1 MKKNLLKIKNKI
13 SITENYKYNMFT
25 KMIISDQKNDRT
37 FNTHINGTNTKSV
50 NTKNPKNKIPKKIET
65 NIKPIHSFYKKIN
78 TDNHNIMDLDNDVD
92 MDNDMDY
99 HSNNEDDCENND
111 DNDDNRDSHKNIK
124 PRTNKTNI
132 PKNIIIKPNISIIN
146 EACTISPLETYYFN
160 DGTCS
165 TRQQTINHLLH
176 ENNSIT
182 PVSFKTSTP
191 WVEKY
196 RPSNF
201 EDIVLDTLNKQLLKN
216 IIDNNYFPNLLF
228 YGPPGTGKTTTII
241 NLVNVY
247 QEKMNLK
254 NKGLMIHLNAS
265 DERGIDIIRNQINS
279 FVNSKS
285 LFGDGMKFVI
295 LDEVDYMTK
304 TAQIALRYLLN
315 NYNNNFNVRFCLIC
329 NYISRI
335 DESLQTEFVRMRF
348 NQLPEH
354 DILKFLQKINTNEN
368 LNIKNDILISIQKHF
383 MSDIRSMIN
392 YMQSNQ
398 DLIRECKIIKNDLW
412 IKLTASFK
420 KNAKHQDILKKI
432 NKISRDYNMEQ
443 KNIIKNY
450 LNYIIRTSPITP
462 EFLHN
467 IENIMHIQDCKTE
480 HILNYIIYKLRVFF
494 GKNDS

>member
-1 MKKNLLKIKNKI
+1 MVPITKPRNSNLDN
-13 SITENYKYNMFT
+13 
-25 KMIISDQKNDRT
+25 
-37 FNTHINGTNTKSV
+37 SV
-50 NTKNPKNKIPKKIET
+50 NKSQKECKTIY
-65 NIKPIHSFYKKIN
+65 SFYKRIN
-78 TDNHNIMDLDNDVD
+78 TNTDTCADTDT
-92 MDNDMDY
+92 Y
-99 HSNNEDDCENND
+99 ND
-111 DNDDNRDSHKNIK
+111 DVVEHDDYEKGKENVIINSNI
-124 PRTNKTNI
+124 
-132 PKNIIIKPNISIIN
+132 NIIQVNSSLSLPAYPSPHMNI
-146 EACTISPLETYYFN
+146 
-160 DGTCS
+160 
-165 TRQQTINHLLH
+165 LLPVQCQNNTGI
-176 ENNSIT
+176 NNSD
-182 PVSFKTSTP
+182 FLKNSTP

-196 RPSNF
+196 RPSCF
-201 EDIVLDTLNKQLLKN
+201 EDIVLDPLNKTLLKN

-348 NQLPEH
+348 NQLPET
-354 DILKFLQKINTNEN
+354 DILKFLQKINLNEN
-368 LNIKNDILISIQKHF
+368 LKIKDDILMSIQKHF

-398 DLIRECKIIKNDLW
+398 DLIHECKIIKNELW
-412 IKLTASFK
+412 VQLTKYFK
-420 KNAKHQDILKKI
+420 KNTNNTNNTNNIKIDSILKKI
-432 NKISRDYNMEQ
+432 NKISREYNIEP

-450 LNYIIRTSPITP
+450 LNYIIRNYPIST
-462 EFLHN
+462 EFLYN
-467 IENIMHIQDCKTE
+467 IENIMHVQDCKTT
-480 HILNYIIYKLRVFF
+480 HILNYIIYKLKIFF
-494 GKNDS
+494 TQNNM

>member
-1 MKKNLLKIKNKI
+1 MKSKIC
-13 SITENYKYNMFT
+13 
-25 KMIISDQKNDRT
+25 
-37 FNTHINGTNTKSV
+37 
-50 NTKNPKNKIPKKIET
+50 KNPPIET
-65 NIKPIHSFYKKIN
+65 KPIYSFYKSLKQNSI
-78 TDNHNIMDLDNDVD
+78 
-92 MDNDMDY
+92 
-99 HSNNEDDCENND
+99 SENNIKSECEKEYKHGHD
-111 DNDDNRDSHKNIK
+111 FNCESKDAFENDSESDEEMELEPELEIE
-124 PRTNKTNI
+124 
-132 PKNIIIKPNISIIN
+132 PKNIIINSNINISKTKDDSMCSIGTNNN
-146 EACTISPLETYYFN
+146 EF
-160 DGTCS
+160 
-165 TRQQTINHLLH
+165 
-176 ENNSIT
+176 
-182 PVSFKTSTP
+182 FKNSTP

-196 RPSNF
+196 RPSCF
-201 EDIVLDTLNKQLLKN
+201 EDIVLDPLNKILLKN

-348 NQLPEH
+348 NQLPEN
-354 DILKFLQKINTNEN
+354 DILKFLKKINQSEN
-368 LNIKNDILISIQKHF
+368 LKIKDDILISIQKHF

-398 DLIRECKIIKNDLW
+398 DLIHECKIIKNDLW
-412 IKLTASFK
+412 IKLTKYLK
-420 KNAKHQDILKKI
+420 KNTKNKKNDCILKKI
-432 NKISRDYNMEQ
+432 NKISREYNIEP

-450 LNYIIRTSPITP
+450 LNYIIRNYDITSD
-462 EFLHN
+462 FLYN
-467 IENIMHIQDCKTE
+467 IENIMHVQDCKTE
-480 HILNYIIYKLRVFF
+480 HVLNYIIYKLKLFF
-494 GKNDS
+494 TTAPAK

>member
-1 MKKNLLKIKNKI
+1 
-13 SITENYKYNMFT
+13 MFT
-25 KMIISDQKNDRT
+25 TLPISMQKNSGT
-37 FNTHINGTNTKSV
+37 LNTRINSV
-50 NTKNPKNKIPKKIET
+50 NTKNANIKSSKKKIPKIET
-65 NIKPIHSFYKKIN
+65 TPKPIYSFYKKIN
-78 TDNHNIMDLDNDVD
+78 NNNEHIETDDYDEDNDESNVGNNKENDSGDDDGYCIGAD
-92 MDNDMDY
+92 MDNMM
-99 HSNNEDDCENND
+99 S
-111 DNDDNRDSHKNIK
+111 KNV
-124 PRTNKTNI
+124 
-132 PKNIIIKPNISIIN
+132 IIKPNINIIGGLSTLSSISSDNYSYNNGDSIN
-146 EACTISPLETYYFN
+146 EISSTAKSIDVLEGVDSNTN
-160 DGTCS
+160 
-165 TRQQTINHLLH
+165 I
-176 ENNSIT
+176 
-182 PVSFKTSTP
+182 SFKTSTP

-201 EDIVLDTLNKQLLKN
+201 EDIVLDPLNKTLLKN

-348 NQLPEH
+348 NQLPER

-412 IKLTASFK
+412 IKLTACFK

-450 LNYIIRTSPITP
+450 LNYIIRTYPITP
-462 EFLHN
+462 EFLYN
-467 IENIMHIQDCKTE
+467 IENIMHIQDCKTD

>member
-1 MKKNLLKIKNKI
+1 MATACVVKKDKLILGRHCDDGIDCDSVEGDDGDDGSNDIDVDTTNK
-13 SITENYKYNMFT
+13 S
-25 KMIISDQKNDRT
+25 
-37 FNTHINGTNTKSV
+37 HNGCKTLY
-50 NTKNPKNKIPKKIET
+50 
-65 NIKPIHSFYKKIN
+65 SFYKKVN
-78 TDNHNIMDLDNDVD
+78 KNNA
-92 MDNDMDY
+92 
-99 HSNNEDDCENND
+99 SNNASNNTGVD
-111 DNDDNRDSHKNIK
+111 KETVYDVVE
-124 PRTNKTNI
+124 
-132 PKNIIIKPNISIIN
+132 NIIISSDIHIAHDNKNANMLLPKKCSSSIDENGSGIN
-146 EACTISPLETYYFN
+146 ST
-160 DGTCS
+160 GT
-165 TRQQTINHLLH
+165 
-176 ENNSIT
+176 NS
-182 PVSFKTSTP
+182 SEFFKNSTP

-196 RPSNF
+196 RPSCF
-201 EDIVLDTLNKQLLKN
+201 EDIVLDPLNKTLLKN

-348 NQLPEH
+348 NQLPEN
-354 DILKFLQKINTNEN
+354 DILKFLQKINLNEN
-368 LNIKNDILISIQKHF
+368 LKIKDDTLVSIQKHF

-398 DLIRECKIIKNDLW
+398 DLIHECKIIKNELW
-412 IKLTASFK
+412 VQLTKYLK
-420 KNAKHQDILKKI
+420 KNTKNTTNISNKKIEYILKKI
-432 NKISRDYNMEQ
+432 NKISREYNIEP

-450 LNYIIRTSPITP
+450 LNYIIRNYNITH
-462 EFLHN
+462 EFLSH
-467 IENIMHIQDCKTE
+467 IENIMHVQDCKTE
-480 HILNYIIYKLRVFF
+480 HLLNYIIFKLKIFF
-494 GKNDS
+494 TQNNAQ

>member
-1 MKKNLLKIKNKI
+1 MATACVLKKDKLILGRDCDDGVDCDSVEGDNGVDGSTDIDTDINTTNK
-13 SITENYKYNMFT
+13 S
-25 KMIISDQKNDRT
+25 
-37 FNTHINGTNTKSV
+37 HNGCKTLY
-50 NTKNPKNKIPKKIET
+50 
-65 NIKPIHSFYKKIN
+65 SFYKKVN
-78 TDNHNIMDLDNDVD
+78 KNNA
-92 MDNDMDY
+92 
-99 HSNNEDDCENND
+99 SNNACVD
-111 DNDDNRDSHKNIK
+111 K
-124 PRTNKTNI
+124 KTVYDLVE
-132 PKNIIIKPNISIIN
+132 NIIISSDIHIAHDNKNANMLLPKKCSSSIDEN
-146 EACTISPLETYYFN
+146 STKTSTTETN
-160 DGTCS
+160 STGT
-165 TRQQTINHLLH
+165 
-176 ENNSIT
+176 NS
-182 PVSFKTSTP
+182 SELFKNSTP

-196 RPSNF
+196 RPSCF
-201 EDIVLDTLNKQLLKN
+201 EDIVLDPLNKTLLKN

-348 NQLPEH
+348 NQLPEN
-354 DILKFLQKINTNEN
+354 DILKFLQKINLNEN
-368 LNIKNDILISIQKHF
+368 LKIKDDTLVSIQKHF

-398 DLIRECKIIKNDLW
+398 DLIHECKIIKNDLW
-412 IKLTASFK
+412 VQLTKYLK
-420 KNAKHQDILKKI
+420 KNTKNTKNATNATNATNKKIDSILKKI
-432 NKISRDYNMEQ
+432 NKISREYNIEP

-450 LNYIIRTSPITP
+450 LNYIIRNYNITH
-462 EFLHN
+462 EFLSH
-467 IENIMHIQDCKTE
+467 IENIMHVQDCKTE
-480 HILNYIIYKLRVFF
+480 HLLNYIIFKLTIFF
-494 GKNDS
+494 TQNNSQ